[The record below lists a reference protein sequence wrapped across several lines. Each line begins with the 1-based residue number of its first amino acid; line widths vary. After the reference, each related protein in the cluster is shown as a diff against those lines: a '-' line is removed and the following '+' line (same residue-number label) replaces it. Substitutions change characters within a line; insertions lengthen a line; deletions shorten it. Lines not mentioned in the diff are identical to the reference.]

1 MDVIHSPAGRPFGI
15 VLGILN
21 LGFLAKWG
29 VCRVDDVGAALPKYR
44 QLSTILGH
52 SQWRGVSPARR
63 DRGRHHQ
70 SNGDQGIDGPPDP
83 EHRSGAT
90 IGGDL

>member
-1 MDVIHSPAGRPFGI
+1 M
-15 VLGILN
+15 
-21 LGFLAKWG
+21 
-29 VCRVDDVGAALPKYR
+29 GAALPKYR
-44 QLSTILGH
+44 QLSAILGH
-52 SQWRGVSPARR
+52 ISRRGVSPVCR